1 MGPDIPFSDRYL
13 AKEAQMNSMWTRST
27 LLLVALLLV
36 FACSTGTQTSPQDAA
51 ATLDGTS
58 WQLVKF
64 QSSDGKTLTPDDK
77 ASTPSRSGMMV
88 V

>member
-1 MGPDIPFSDRYL
+1 MQAPPQNPATDL
-13 AKEAQMNSMWTRST
+13 A
-27 LLLVALLLV
+27 
-36 FACSTGTQTSPQDAA
+36 
-51 ATLDGTS
+51 GTS

-77 ASTPSRSGMMV
+77 AKYRSPSKPMV